1 MDKNFTVD
9 TSNADLLRQKKK
21 LKANEDMLNQKL
33 VLALTTQQFDD
44 LKRFQKKSEFTSVNA
59 FIRSL
64 VISRLSEMRSAEMQN
79 EVAGN

>member
-9 TSNADLLRQKKK
+9 TNNADLLRQKKK
-21 LKANEDMLNQKL
+21 YKGNEEMLNQKIIL
-33 VLALTTQQFDD
+33 SLTTQQLAD

-64 VISRLSEMRSAEMQN
+64 VISRLYDMRSIETQN
-79 EVAGN
+79 EVTGN